1 MRLMINGG
9 DWNTVAYISKL
20 RRNKF
25 KDWFFGGYKP
35 HPDGDGSMIWDYKLA
50 KKKAGLAGK
59 RKFGSKKK
67 KSTPRKKPRKKK

>member
-25 KDWFFGGYKP
+25 KGWFFGGYKP

-50 KKKAGLAGK
+50 KKNAGLAGK

-67 KSTPRKKPRKKK
+67 STPRKKPRKKK

>member
-1 MRLMINGG
+1 MINGG

-35 HPDGDGSMIWDYKLA
+35 HPDGDGTMIWDYKLA
-50 KKKAGLAGK
+50 KKNAGLAGK
-59 RKFGSKKK
+59 RKVCSLRKKK
-67 KSTPRKKPRKKK
+67 KSTPKKKPRKK

>member
-50 KKKAGLAGK
+50 KENAGLTGK
-59 RKFGSKKK
+59 RKFGSKK